1 MYRLLILKKYN
12 SRERQRVLK
21 IVSYYHKS
29 FKIKRQQL
37 KLGLV
42 VFEYKPLMYENFLL
56 KHDFNLVLSNQSRNK
71 KTQFENT
78 LSTFRWSWDWKSL
91 VTLLTFLILT
101 FLFIKNYVAN
111 LYVNVFNLSLIHP
124 DHLST
129 VLNHVFDLSNPTL
142 GNNDFTTLPSTL
154 ADLSIYLNLLL

>member
-12 SRERQRVLK
+12 TRELQRVLK

-42 VFEYKPLMYENFLL
+42 VFEYKPLMYGNFLL
-56 KHDFNLVLSNQSRNK
+56 KHDFNLVLSNQSRDK

-91 VTLLTFLILT
+91 VTLLTFLILAS
-101 FLFIKNYVAN
+101 LLVKNYVTN
-111 LYVNVFNLSLIHP
+111 LYVNVFNIALIHP

-129 VLNHVFDLSNPTL
+129 VLNHTFDLIDPTL
-142 GNNDFTTLPSTL
+142 GNNDFNSLSSTL
-154 ADLSIYLNLLL
+154 ADLSIYLNLLS